1 MIFKIVKYIT
11 QTLYKKLLLLGFL
24 FLYKI
29 NFISSQNIN
38 DSLAL
43 TRNRNLLVV
52 PAITHSIETDWSF
65 GAAAS
70 YTFRYS
76 HEDTL
81 TRTSNLQ
88 TLALYSLNKQF
99 VVALDGTIFFPHEKY
114 ILGLHGSFSYFPDKF
129 WGLGNDTP
137 DSNEESYIYKQFYIF
152 PHLQRSFFHHNFFIG
167 AMYEFQKVFGI
178 KYGMDKPNIS
188 ESLFE
193 KENITGR
200 NGSIV
205 SGFGVSFTW
214 DSRNEAFSPNK
225 GSFAQLKY
233 IDFNKLFGSEYS
245 YWNIVFDARRYIA
258 VNTKHVLALQA
269 FAFFNEGTVP
279 IRSMA
284 LLGGNNNMRG
294 YYDGRFRDKNQV
306 VFQAEYRL
314 PLFWRFGATGFGGL
328 GEVSD
333 RIGTL
338 NTLHYTYGAG
348 LRFALKPKEKL
359 NIRVDY
365 GFGEG
370 GSNGL
375 YFMIG
380 EAF

>member
-1 MIFKIVKYIT
+1 
-11 QTLYKKLLLLGFL
+11 
-24 FLYKI
+24 
-29 NFISSQNIN
+29 
-38 DSLAL
+38 
-43 TRNRNLLVV
+43 
-52 PAITHSIETDWSF
+52 
-65 GAAAS
+65 
-70 YTFRYS
+70 
-76 HEDTL
+76 
-81 TRTSNLQ
+81 
-88 TLALYSLNKQF
+88 
-99 VVALDGTIFFPHEKY
+99 
-114 ILGLHGSFSYFPDKF
+114 
-129 WGLGNDTP
+129 
-137 DSNEESYIYKQFYIF
+137 
-152 PHLQRSFFHHNFFIG
+152 
-167 AMYEFQKVFGI
+167 MYEFQKVFGI